1 MNMEYNTLDRKMI
14 TYWYIVRFRRI
25 FLFIIIIGIPTLIL
39 SRLDFFRPAASY
51 VYGIEG
57 LILLY
62 LLAAAFLYPVIEYR
76 QWGYLIFHD
85 RVEIKHGIFFIST
98 SIVPVIRIQHI
109 TIEHGIILRKL
120 GLSSVR
126 IHTASG
132 TFNIMGLSNSEAR
145 SMIESLKNNLYTRI
159 EVRGKV

>member
-1 MNMEYNTLDRKMI
+1 MEYNTLDRKMI
-14 TYWYIVRFRRI
+14 AYWYIVRFRRI
-25 FLFIIIIGIPTLIL
+25 LLFIVIIGIPTLIL
-39 SRLDFFRPAASY
+39 SKFDFFARIAAY
-51 VYGIEG
+51 AYGIEG
-57 LILLY
+57 ILLLY

-76 QWGYLIFHD
+76 QWGYHISHD

-98 SIVPVIRIQHI
+98 SVIPVIRIQHI

-132 TFNIMGLSNSEAR
+132 AFNIVGLSNGEAR
-145 SMIESLKNNLYTRI
+145 SIIESLKNNLYTRI